1 MEAECLSVDRIVVS
15 AIDVVL
21 AMTAWM
27 ETSITLL
34 SMEVAIR
41 SILVDHVWLTAFRS

>member
-1 MEAECLSVDRIVVS
+1 M
-15 AIDVVL
+15 L

-27 ETSITLL
+27 QTSITLL
-34 SMEVAIR
+34 PMEVAIH